1 MKDAIELNIK
11 GIKCDNP
18 ECDFRDDN
26 VQVEDYD
33 KWLNKSCPK
42 CGANLLTQADYDNTK
57 AILEIVK
64 ITNSIFPKRK
74 DNEEIVTGKIEMDG
88 TGKIDFTINS

>member
-18 ECDFRDDN
+18 ECDFRDDS
-26 VQVEDYD
+26 VQVADYD